1 VKRIRCEKRDAK
13 RSAITAT
20 RAGERERERERAH
33 RKREIQTERE
43 RELDFYTSPPSGSVW
58 KKRLLLLLLRTS
70 DFLGKSVRRETVT
83 RAAGKMMGAAATR
96 ESEREEKN
104 ASLERAAVNKVVNA
118 FRKYRTSSERE
129 IARRERNCWKALS
142 RMQRKLRQG
151 KRTYGEEQMEQLKRA
166 YENHRERSRESVEK
180 NQRFFDALLGTFMS
194 HGEQVPPHLRVT
206 ESFDSVPVGERPP
219 ATPAGEDAEKA
230 RYVLKNLV
238 RDWSEEGREEREKS
252 HDVLVRH
259 LRDVV
264 FKEELCTIDKM
275 CERMNPEDIERPRV
289 LVPGAGLGRLVYE
302 FAKAGFET
310 EGNEFSYYMLF
321 GASFLLN
328 CCSEKR
334 PFEIVPY
341 WHSPLNH
348 LSPEDQYRSIPVPDE
363 SPGDHMDVFKPGSSM
378 SMCAGD
384 FCEVYG
390 SPEYQSHFDAVACC
404 FFLDTAKNIFDYLE
418 TIRFCLRKGG
428 TLTSIG
434 PLLWHWVEH
443 SDTLAFTKNEN
454 EDEEEEEEED
464 ISIEVSL
471 EDLVAFA
478 ERLGFRL
485 DVKRHPL
492 SCPYA
497 TDRTSMHRTVYDC
510 AFLSF
515 TLVDK

>member
-1 VKRIRCEKRDAK
+1 METTTLSS
-13 RSAITAT
+13 SA
-20 RAGERERERERAH
+20 
-33 RKREIQTERE
+33 
-43 RELDFYTSPPSGSVW
+43 V
-58 KKRLLLLLLRTS
+58 
-70 DFLGKSVRRETVT
+70 VRRE
-83 RAAGKMMGAAATR
+83 GEEGDKNEESISLAAAA
-96 ESEREEKN
+96 
-104 ASLERAAVNKVVNA
+104 ASLERAAVNRVVHA
-118 FRKYRTSSERE
+118 MREYHRSCDRE
-129 IARRERNCWKALS
+129 IERRRRNGRKAIAMMRMKNEEKEKDDDAFVASPSPKSSPSSDDDDTKIGGPGTMTTKKNKKKKKRNVWLNWKALE
-142 RMQRKLRQG
+142 RVYEDHDRK
-151 KRTYGEEQMEQLKRA
+151 
-166 YENHRERSRESVEK
+166 SRESVAK
-180 NQRFFDALLGTFMS
+180 NQRVFDALLATFS
-194 HGEQVPPHLRVT
+194 NAEHVPEHLRVR
-206 ESFDSVPVGERPP
+206 SDFSNVPARERPP
-219 ATPAGEDAEKA
+219 ATPASEDAEKA

-238 RDWSEEGREEREKS
+238 RDWSEEGKEEREKS

-264 FKEELCTIDKM
+264 FKEQLSKID
-275 CERMNPEDIERPRV
+275 RMYEGGGANPEDAARPRV

-334 PFEIVPY
+334 PYEIVPY

-348 LSPEDQYRSIPVPDE
+348 LSREDQYRSVSIPDE
-363 SPGDHMDVFKPGSSM
+363 SPGDHLNEFKPGSSM
-378 SMCAGD
+378 AMCAGD

-390 SPEYQSHFDAVACC
+390 KPEYQSHFDAVACC
-404 FFLDTAKNIFDYLE
+404 FFLDTAKNILDYLD
-418 TIRFCLRKGG
+418 TIRFCLKKGG

-443 SDTLAFTKNEN
+443 SDQLVFGASPLVDTSQGGQNDDV
-454 EDEEEEEEED
+454 EDEDEY

-471 EDLVAFA
+471 EDLIAFA
-478 ERLGFRL
+478 EELGFRL

-492 SCPYA
+492 ACPYA

-515 TLVDK
+515 TLEEK

>member
-1 VKRIRCEKRDAK
+1 METTTLSS
-13 RSAITAT
+13 SA
-20 RAGERERERERAH
+20 
-33 RKREIQTERE
+33 
-43 RELDFYTSPPSGSVW
+43 V
-58 KKRLLLLLLRTS
+58 
-70 DFLGKSVRRETVT
+70 VRRE
-83 RAAGKMMGAAATR
+83 GEEGDKNEESISLAAAA
-96 ESEREEKN
+96 
-104 ASLERAAVNKVVNA
+104 ASLERAAVNRVVHA
-118 FRKYRTSSERE
+118 MREYHRSCDRE
-129 IARRERNCWKALS
+129 IERRRRNGRKAIAMMRMKNEKKEKDDDAFVASPSPKSSPSSDDDDTKIGGPGTMTTKKNKKKKKRNVWLNWKALE
-142 RMQRKLRQG
+142 RVYEDHDRK
-151 KRTYGEEQMEQLKRA
+151 
-166 YENHRERSRESVEK
+166 SRESVAK
-180 NQRFFDALLGTFMS
+180 NQRVFDALLATFS
-194 HGEQVPPHLRVT
+194 NAEHVPEHLRVR
-206 ESFDSVPVGERPP
+206 SDFSNVPARERPP
-219 ATPAGEDAEKA
+219 ATPASEDAEKA

-238 RDWSEEGREEREKS
+238 RDWSEEGKEEREKS

-264 FKEELCTIDKM
+264 FKEQLSKID
-275 CERMNPEDIERPRV
+275 RMYEGGGANPEDAARPRV

-334 PFEIVPY
+334 PYEIVPY

-348 LSPEDQYRSIPVPDE
+348 LSREDQYRSVSIPDE
-363 SPGDHMDVFKPGSSM
+363 SPGDHLNEFKPGSSM
-378 SMCAGD
+378 AMCAGD

-390 SPEYQSHFDAVACC
+390 KPEYQSHFDAVACC
-404 FFLDTAKNIFDYLE
+404 FFLDTAKNILDYLD
-418 TIRFCLRKGG
+418 TIRFCLKKGG

-443 SDTLAFTKNEN
+443 SDQLVFGASPLVDTSQGGQNDDV
-454 EDEEEEEEED
+454 EDEDEY

-471 EDLVAFA
+471 EDLIAFA
-478 ERLGFRL
+478 EELGFRL

-492 SCPYA
+492 ACPYA

-515 TLVDK
+515 TLEKK

>member
-1 VKRIRCEKRDAK
+1 METTTLSS
-13 RSAITAT
+13 SA
-20 RAGERERERERAH
+20 
-33 RKREIQTERE
+33 
-43 RELDFYTSPPSGSVW
+43 V
-58 KKRLLLLLLRTS
+58 
-70 DFLGKSVRRETVT
+70 VRRE
-83 RAAGKMMGAAATR
+83 GEEGDKNEESISLAAAA
-96 ESEREEKN
+96 
-104 ASLERAAVNKVVNA
+104 ASLERAAVNRVVHA
-118 FRKYRTSSERE
+118 MREYHRSCDRE
-129 IARRERNCWKALS
+129 IERRRRNGRKAIAMMRMKNEEKEKDDDAFVASPSPKSSPSSDDDDTKIGGPGTMTTKKNKKKKKRNVWLNWKALE
-142 RMQRKLRQG
+142 RVYEDHDRK
-151 KRTYGEEQMEQLKRA
+151 
-166 YENHRERSRESVEK
+166 SRESVAK
-180 NQRFFDALLGTFMS
+180 NQRVFDALLATFS
-194 HGEQVPPHLRVT
+194 NAEHVPEHLRVR
-206 ESFDSVPVGERPP
+206 SDFSNVPARERPP
-219 ATPAGEDAEKA
+219 ATPASEDAEKA

-238 RDWSEEGREEREKS
+238 RDWSEEGKEEREKS

-264 FKEELCTIDKM
+264 FKEQLSKID
-275 CERMNPEDIERPRV
+275 RMYEGGGANPEDAARPRV

-334 PFEIVPY
+334 PYELVPY

-348 LSPEDQYRSIPVPDE
+348 LSREDQYRSVSIPDE
-363 SPGDHMDVFKPGSSM
+363 SPGDHLNEFKPGSSM
-378 SMCAGD
+378 AMCAGD

-390 SPEYQSHFDAVACC
+390 KPEYQSHFDAVACC
-404 FFLDTAKNIFDYLE
+404 FFLDTAKNILDYLD
-418 TIRFCLRKGG
+418 TIRFCLKKGG

-443 SDTLAFTKNEN
+443 SDQLVFGASPLVDTSQGGQNDDV
-454 EDEEEEEEED
+454 EDEDED

-471 EDLVAFA
+471 EDLIAFA
-478 ERLGFRL
+478 EELGFRL

-492 SCPYA
+492 ACPYA

-515 TLVDK
+515 TLEEK

>member
-1 VKRIRCEKRDAK
+1 MK
-13 RSAITAT
+13 TT
-20 RAGERERERERAH
+20 
-33 RKREIQTERE
+33 
-43 RELDFYTSPPSGSVW
+43 
-58 KKRLLLLLLRTS
+58 
-70 DFLGKSVRRETVT
+70 
-83 RAAGKMMGAAATR
+83 MGAATTTTTTTTTTR

-104 ASLERAAVNKVVNA
+104 ASLERAAVNKVVDA

-142 RMQRKLRQG
+142 RMRRKLRQG

-348 LSPEDQYRSIPVPDE
+348 LSPEDQYRSILVPDE